1 MLSNRN
7 DRALI
12 TEKDSMGGRGTLTL
26 DKLLSAPNAP
36 EMLRTFAA
44 ATLEPGAA
52 VGYHIHTGESESYYF
67 LSGEGQYNDNGKLVS
82 VSAGDV
88 TFTPDGEGHGIANVG
103 ETPLE
108 FIALIIKDA
117 E

>member
-36 EMLRTFAA
+36 EMLRTFAV
-44 ATLEPGAA
+44 ATLAPGAA
-52 VGYHIHTGESESYYF
+52 VGYHIHYF